1 MEKEKGTKGNGKK
14 VKRERRRVGRRKAKN
29 ERNEFVK
36 SRKVSL
42 MKKKIKIPNLVRRNK
57 TKLKKAKINK

>member
-1 MEKEKGTKGNGKK
+1 MEKEKGTKGNEKK
-14 VKRERRRVGRRKAKN
+14 VERERRRVGRRKAKN

-42 MKKKIKIPNLVRRNK
+42 MKKKSKSQ
-57 TKLKKAKINK
+57 T